1 MELKDCMFHVVSM
14 IYRGGIYKGESIG
27 LERLYKHILPFLKIL
42 NRLEKI
48 YLYIYLFIR
57 CINYGQKNFTVY
69 FEYASYAT
77 IRNAPMDFW

>member
-48 YLYIYLFIR
+48 YLYDVSI
-57 CINYGQKNFTVY
+57 TVKRILPY
-69 FEYASYAT
+69 ISNMQVMLQLE
-77 IRNAPMDFW
+77 ML